1 MKSQEH
7 PTIVLTGGG
16 SGGHIIPLLSLAHEL
31 KALDPDCQIV
41 YIGHKGDNFDT
52 LKLSSQDFD
61 FLSFIN
67 AGKFRRYHS
76 ESFWSQLADFKT
88 ILLNIRDFFRVLK
101 STGAAYRILN
111 RIKADAVFAKGGFVS
126 VPVGLA
132 ARLKGLPIITHDSDA
147 VGGLANR
154 LLSRWATVRTTGMP
168 GGGSKV
174 KYVGI
179 PVDDSVKHVSLKEQ
193 QAFKKMIGLPSD
205 SQVILV
211 AGGGLGSKNINDLMV
226 KVAPRL
232 LQSNL
237 ALHIVHLTGRQH
249 ETAVKKAYRE
259 HLDSAQL
266 ERVDCQ
272 GFTPEFFKY
281 SGAADLIIS
290 RAGATAIAEYAL
302 QAKACII
309 IPSPFLTGGHQ
320 LKNAEELAK
329 RDAAT
334 IVDDSVAEDEM
345 IGVINQLLANDHRR
359 WQLAENIHKLA
370 QPGAGKE
377 LAAIVY
383 EQTKK
388 HA

>member
-1 MKSQEH
+1 
-7 PTIVLTGGG
+7 
-16 SGGHIIPLLSLAHEL
+16 LSLAHEL
-31 KALDPDCQIV
+31 KVIDANCQIV

-61 FLSFIN
+61 FLAFIN
-67 AGKFRRYHS
+67 AGKFRRYHG
-76 ESFWSQLADFKT
+76 ESFWSHLIDIKT
-88 ILLNIRDFFRVLK
+88 ILLNIRDFFRLLK
-101 STGAAYRILN
+101 SIGSAYRILN
-111 RIKADAVFAKGGFVS
+111 RMKVDVVFAKGGFVS

-168 GGGSKV
+168 VSGSKI

-179 PVDDSVKHVSLKEQ
+179 PVDDSVQHVGLKEQ
-193 QAFKKMIGLPSD
+193 QVFKKTLGLPAD
-205 SQVILV
+205 SQIILV
-211 AGGGLGSKNINDLMV
+211 AGGGLGSKDINDLMV
-226 KVAPRL
+226 KIAPRL

-237 ALHIVHLTGRQH
+237 ALQIIHLTGQQH
-249 ETAVKKAYRE
+249 EGAVKKAYRR
-259 HLDSAQL
+259 HLDNRQL
-266 ERVDCQ
+266 DRVMCL

-290 RAGATAIAEYAL
+290 RAGATAIAEYAM
-302 QAKACII
+302 QGKACII
-309 IPSPFLTGGHQ
+309 IPSSFLAGGHQ

-334 IVDDSVAEDEM
+334 IVDDNVAEDEM
-345 IGVINQLLANDHRR
+345 IGLINQLLANDHRR

-370 QPGAGKE
+370 QPGAAKK
-377 LAAIVY
+377 LAEIVY
-383 EQTKK
+383 EQAKK
-388 HA
+388 YA

>member
-1 MKSQEH
+1 
-7 PTIVLTGGG
+7 
-16 SGGHIIPLLSLAHEL
+16 
-31 KALDPDCQIV
+31 
-41 YIGHKGDNFDT
+41 
-52 LKLSSQDFD
+52 
-61 FLSFIN
+61 
-67 AGKFRRYHS
+67 
-76 ESFWSQLADFKT
+76 
-88 ILLNIRDFFRVLK
+88 
-101 STGAAYRILN
+101 
-111 RIKADAVFAKGGFVS
+111 
-126 VPVGLA
+126 
-132 ARLKGLPIITHDSDA
+132 
-147 VGGLANR
+147 
-154 LLSRWATVRTTGMP
+154 
-168 GGGSKV
+168 
-174 KYVGI
+174 
-179 PVDDSVKHVSLKEQ
+179 
-193 QAFKKMIGLPSD
+193 
-205 SQVILV
+205 
-211 AGGGLGSKNINDLMV
+211 
-226 KVAPRL
+226 
-232 LQSNL
+232 
-237 ALHIVHLTGRQH
+237 
-249 ETAVKKAYRE
+249 
-259 HLDSAQL
+259 LDSAQL

-290 RAGATAIAEYAL
+290 RAGSTAIAEYAL